1 VHRVFCYRADGTR
14 VGKVALKRTWSAGFS
29 ACHSLDRRID
39 QIALAE
45 RKKDAG
51 FCVADAVAERAEHA
65 GLRICERQR
74 ADAGHAVACE
84 NAETVYPCL
93 VRAGRDLHGMRFITP
108 LDAELDRAALRRLE
122 RGLKLGIR

>member
-1 VHRVFCYRADGTR
+1 MSENTTPQMGSPEKEPLLKSEGTDQ
-14 VGKVALKRTWSAGFS
+14 TSAEE
-29 ACHSLDRRID
+29 LLD
-39 QIALAE
+39 QISA
-45 RKKDAG
+45 KTDG

-108 LDAELDRAALRRLE
+108 LDAELDRAALSRFE